1 MLLLELMRS
10 SVCSVDGRCDEATMK
25 ESIYVCGA
33 RKESTDELTGMTLLN
48 LFVTSSQRGHP
59 GSENPFQRNQ
69 PCWAVNN
76 KCVML
81 ITTALS

>member
-10 SVCSVDGRCDEATMK
+10 SVSSVGGRCDEATMK

-48 LFVTSSQRGHP
+48 LFVTSS
-59 GSENPFQRNQ
+59 
-69 PCWAVNN
+69 
-76 KCVML
+76 
-81 ITTALS
+81 